1 MRVVDDDTGILIFL
15 AAGVLVLIGIVV
27 FGVLSSRRKRSAT
40 KRTFTVRQG
49 WIGDQPFLE
58 SSDLDASDKRQEE
71 LFRLTYPVGGSIV
84 VSGADTEGEPI
95 EQELHVSRIGR
106 SLRAGWPQAK
116 LGLSVYFRE
125 WEHSEFPARFAV
137 TGTDGVTSIDLDA
150 SGARAVDRAE
160 NVVWSAPWEKL
171 TFSNGNDVVLGNGS
185 STTIRIEIPD
195 GEPDL
200 EEILIKYG
208 TFRQMH
214 F

>member
-49 WIGDQPFLE
+49 CIGDQPFLE
-58 SSDLDASDKRQEE
+58 SSDLDASDTRQEE

-84 VSGADTEGEPI
+84 VSGADAEGEPI
-95 EQELHVSRIGR
+95 ERELHVSRIGR

-116 LGLSVYFRE
+116 LGLSVYFQE
-125 WEHSEFPARFAV
+125 WEHSEFPARFVV
-137 TGTDGVTSIDLDA
+137 TGTDGATSIDLDA

-171 TFSNGNDVVLGNGS
+171 TFSNGNDIVLGNGS
-185 STTIRIEIPD
+185 SKTIRIEIPD
-195 GEPDL
+195 GDPDL

>member
-1 MRVVDDDTGILIFL
+1 MSANPFPESITFDHFRD
-15 AAGVLVLIGIVV
+15 VLGSTDAQGRWL
-27 FGVLSSRRKRSAT
+27 FGRQLLS
-40 KRTFTVRQG
+40 
-49 WIGDQPFLE
+49 
-58 SSDLDASDKRQEE
+58 
-71 LFRLTYPVGGSIV
+71 SIV

-150 SGARAVDRAE
+150 SGALAVDRAE